1 MRTLTSSLLVAFAGF
16 SLAATVAAQLTSKP
30 VAPETAV
37 TAAVAAAEAARPEAS
52 VRVGKVTREQVEEAA
67 PEWTM
72 AEAKAAPDAAAARAL
87 GKVAPGASIT
97 IYLGTWCGD
106 SRREVSRFFRALD
119 EMGGEFPAAVELIG
133 VDEAKKEPAD
143 LLAGA
148 DVRYVPTI
156 IVRRDGKEVGRIVES
171 SPHGIETDLLD
182 LLEGRAAG
190 VLSLR
195 TDLAPESPKP

>member
-1 MRTLTSSLLVAFAGF
+1 MQTLSSALLLAFSGF
-16 SLAATVAAQLTSKP
+16 SLATAVAAQLTP
-30 VAPETAV
+30 QPAAPE
-37 TAAVAAAEAARPEAS
+37 AAAQAIESARPEAS

-67 PEWTM
+67 PEWTF

-87 GKVAPGASIT
+87 GQVAPGATIT

-106 SRREVSRFFRALD
+106 SRREVSRFWRALD
-119 EMGGEFPAAVELIG
+119 EIGGTLPATVELIG
-133 VDEAKKEPAD
+133 VDEAKKEPAE

-156 IVRRDGKEVGRIVES
+156 IVRRGAKEVGRIVES
-171 SPHGIETDLLD
+171 SPHGIEIDLLD
-182 LLEGRAAG
+182 LLTGRASG

-195 TDLAPESPKP
+195 TDLAPEQPKP

>member
-1 MRTLTSSLLVAFAGF
+1 MQAFSSVLLLGIAGF
-16 SLAATVAAQLTSKP
+16 SIATVVAAQLTP
-30 VAPETAV
+30 QPAAPEAAAAAA
-37 TAAVAAAEAARPEAS
+37 AAVESARPEAS

-67 PEWTM
+67 PEWTL
-72 AEAKAAPDAAAARAL
+72 AEAKAAPDATAARAL
-87 GKVAPGASIT
+87 GKVSPGATIT

-106 SRREVSRFFRALD
+106 SRREVSRLWRALD
-119 EMGGEFPAAVELIG
+119 EMGGDFPAAVELIG

-156 IVRRDGKEVGRIVES
+156 IVRRGGKEVGRIVES
-171 SPHGIETDLLD
+171 SPKGIETDLLD
-182 LLEGRAAG
+182 LLEGRASG

-195 TDLAPESPKP
+195 TDLASESPKP